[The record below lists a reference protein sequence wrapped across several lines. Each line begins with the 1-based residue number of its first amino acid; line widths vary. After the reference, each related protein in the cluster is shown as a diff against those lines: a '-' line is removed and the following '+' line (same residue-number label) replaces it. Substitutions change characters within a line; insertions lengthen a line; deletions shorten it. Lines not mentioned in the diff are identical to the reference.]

1 MKIDRRCFLSLG
13 IGAAAGTALSPLP
26 WKSMDDSSIWS
37 QNWPWTPVPPD
48 GAATHEDST
57 CTLCP
62 GGCGITVRKIDDRV
76 IKIEGRKGH
85 PVNDGGICAL
95 GLSGAQLLYSPTR
108 LKGPMIKVNGTFQ
121 KISWDEA
128 ISKITE
134 KLTDLR
140 SQGKSHTVAGI
151 AGSPRGTVPNLL
163 KRFLDAYGSP
173 NFLYPSSFEDSYS
186 YLAKKTYGK
195 KALPGFDFENAD
207 YILSF
212 GAGIIEGW
220 GSPVRMFR
228 ANSNWKSRHIKLIQI
243 EPRLSNTAAK
253 SDKWLPIKPGTEA
266 VLALG
271 ITYVILRESLFNQ
284 EVINNSTDGF
294 SAWRAGVLETYHPAR
309 VAEITGIDSET
320 INTIGREFARAK
332 KPLAVCGR
340 GEGRASEGIGEI
352 AAIQAL
358 NALVGSIDRKGGAFA
373 VPEPDY
379 IKWPEF
385 ALDETAATGLNQK
398 RIDGAGSNQ
407 YPNTDSLLH
416 RLPRA
421 ILSGKEEP
429 VNLIFIANANP
440 CYTLSDTNTVIKAL
454 KKIPFKVS
462 FSTYMD
468 ETAALSDLILPN
480 HSYLER
486 YEDVPVTA
494 GLAKPLVGLA
504 IPVVAPQLNTKNT
517 GDVILS
523 LAKAMKGS
531 ISDAFPWKNYTDCL
545 KTVLGKYWNPL
556 QNNGYMEI
564 SNFNPMRKT
573 ARFGFQVPGKAIPV
587 DPEGDKKVMPLI
599 LIPNDSMSLSA
610 GFIGSPPFLMKS
622 VSDTVLKDNDTLVQ
636 VNPNTAKKYGLKEG
650 GYARLKT
657 PIGFKKVKIYL
668 SQGIGEG
675 IISFPR
681 GLGHT
686 AYDKYLADKGVNF
699 NELIGPVEDPAS
711 GLDVAWGI
719 RASLTKV

>member
-13 IGAAAGTALSPLP
+13 IGAAAGTVLSPLP

-48 GAATHEDST
+48 GEATHEDST

-62 GGCGITVRKIDDRV
+62 GGCGITIRKIDNRV

-85 PVNDGGICAL
+85 PVNGGGICSL

-108 LKGPMIKVNGTFQ
+108 LKGPMMKVNGTFQ

-128 ISKITE
+128 ISAVAE
-134 KLTDLR
+134 KLIDLR
-140 SQGKSHTVAGI
+140 LQGKSHTVACI
-151 AGSPRGTVPNLL
+151 SGSPRGTVPNLF
-163 KRFLDAYGSP
+163 KRFLDVYGSP
-173 NFLYPSSFEDSYS
+173 NFLYPSSFEDSYAQLS
-186 YLAKKTYGK
+186 KKTHGQ

-212 GAGIIEGW
+212 GSGIIEGW
-220 GSPVRMFR
+220 GSPVRMSR
-228 ANSNWKSRHIKLIQI
+228 ANSNWKSRHVKLVQV

-271 ITYVILRESLFNQ
+271 IAYVILRESLYNQ
-284 EVINNSTDGF
+284 DFINNRTVGF
-294 SAWRAGVLETYHPAR
+294 PEWREGVLETYHPAR
-309 VAEITGIDSET
+309 VSGITGIDLKT
-320 INTIGREFARAK
+320 INTIGLEFARAG

-340 GEGRASEGIGEI
+340 GEGRTSEGMAEI
-352 AAIQAL
+352 AAILAL
-358 NALVGSIDRKGGAFA
+358 NALVGNIDRQGGAFA

-379 IKWPEF
+379 ITWPEF
-385 ALDETAATGLNQK
+385 TLDETAARGLNQK
-398 RIDGAGSNQ
+398 RIDDAGSNQ
-407 YPNTDSLLH
+407 YPDAESLLH
-416 RLPRA
+416 RLPGA
-421 ILSGKEEP
+421 ILSGNKEP
-429 VNLIFIANANP
+429 VNAIFITNANP
-440 CYTLSDTNTVIKAL
+440 CYTLHDTKTVIKAL
-454 KKIPFKVS
+454 KQVPFKVS

-468 ETAALSDLILPN
+468 ETAALADLILPN

-494 GLAKPLVGLA
+494 GLSKSMVGLT

-531 ISDAFPWKNYTDCL
+531 ISEAFPWENYSDCL

-556 QNNGYMEI
+556 QNNGYVEI
-564 SNFNPMRKT
+564 PPTSLPGKT
-573 ARFGFQVPGKAIPV
+573 AWFVFQVPGKTFPV
-587 DPEGDKKVMPLI
+587 DLEGDEKTLPLI
-599 LIPNDSMSLSA
+599 LIPNDSMRLSA
-610 GFIGSPPFLMKS
+610 GAVGSPPFLMKT
-622 VSDTVLKDNDTLVQ
+622 VSETVLKENDTLVQ
-636 VNPNTAKKYGLKEG
+636 VNPNTAKKYGLTENR
-650 GYARLKT
+650 YALLKT
-657 PIGFKKVKIYL
+657 PIGVKKVKLYL

-675 IISFPR
+675 IISFSR

-686 AYDKYLADKGVNF
+686 AYDRYLADKGVNF

>member
-26 WKSMDDSSIWS
+26 WKLMDDSSIWS
-37 QNWPWTPVPPD
+37 QNWPWTPVPKD
-48 GAATHEDST
+48 GETTHEDST

-108 LKGPMIKVNGTFQ
+108 LKGPMLKVNGNFQ

-128 ISKITE
+128 ISKIAE
-134 KLTDLR
+134 KLSDLR
-140 SQGKSHTVAGI
+140 LQGKSHTVACI
-151 AGSPRGTVPNLL
+151 AGSSRGTVPNLF
-163 KRFLDAYGSP
+163 KRFLDVYGSP
-173 NFLYPSSFEDSYS
+173 NFLYPSSFEDSYAH
-186 YLAKKTYGK
+186 LAKKAHGQ
-195 KALPGFDFENAD
+195 KAFPGFDFENAD

-228 ANSNWKSRHIKLIQI
+228 ANSNWKSRHIKLVQV

-271 ITYVILRESLFNQ
+271 IAYVILRESLFNQ
-284 EVINNSTDGF
+284 EFIKNRTDGF
-294 SAWRAGVLETYHPAR
+294 SAWREGVLETYHPAR
-309 VAEITGIDSET
+309 VAGITGIDLST
-320 INTIGREFARAK
+320 INTIGREFAHAK

-340 GEGRASEGIGEI
+340 GEGRTSESISEI

-358 NALVGSIDRKGGAFA
+358 NALVGNIGRRGGAFA

-385 ALDETAATGLNQK
+385 SLDETAASGLNQK
-398 RIDGAGSNQ
+398 RIDGAGSSQ
-407 YPNTDSLLH
+407 YPNTGSLLH

-429 VNLIFIANANP
+429 VNAIFIANANP
-440 CYTLSDTNTVIKAL
+440 CYTLPDTKTVIKAL
-454 KKIPFKVS
+454 EKIPFKVS

-494 GLAKPLVGLA
+494 GLAKSLVGLS
-504 IPVVAPQLNTKNT
+504 IPVVSPQLNTKNT

-531 ISDAFPWKNYTDCL
+531 ISDAFPWENYTDCL
-545 KTVLGKYWNPL
+545 KTVLGKDWDPL
-556 QNNGYMEI
+556 QNNTYVEI
-564 SNFNPMRKT
+564 SNFNPPEET
-573 ARFGFQVPGKAIPV
+573 ARFVFQVPDKTFPV
-587 DPEGDKKVMPLI
+587 ELEGDEKDLPLI
-599 LIPNDSMSLSA
+599 LIPNDSMRLSA
-610 GFIGSPPFLMKS
+610 GSIGSPPFLMKT
-622 VSDTVLKDNDTLVQ
+622 VSETVLNDNDTLVE

-650 GYARLKT
+650 RYALLKT

-699 NELIGPVEDPAS
+699 NELIGPVEDPES